1 MTTTDDTRQAERIMR
16 ARADKAG
23 KLTLILESHGA
34 THLDA
39 RALPPLGRRIT
50 ETLAGVP
57 EASPAT
63 WELVAQFLAARATVP
78 PDPFSVVPPV
88 SS

>member
-1 MTTTDDTRQAERIMR
+1 MTTTDDTPKAEWIMR

-23 KLTLILESHGA
+23 KLALVLERHGA
-34 THLDA
+34 TYLDA

-50 ETLAGVP
+50 EELADVP
-57 EASPAT
+57 ESSAAT

-78 PDPFSVVPPV
+78 TDPFSPLDR
-88 SS
+88 S